1 MAGTRRLSELVDSA
15 NSRLELPGGPWT
27 VALSGGGDSAALA
40 FLVQASD
47 PSADCVHVDH
57 GLAGSPMLRQAA
69 GDIAAA
75 LDMKLEIVEVEVG
88 EGPSPE
94 DQARQARYEALD
106 RWGRALLTAHTRDDN
121 AETVLINLV
130 RGTGST
136 GLAGIPYHRPPVV
149 YRPMLAMTRDE
160 AREIATLADLP
171 FRDDPMNS
179 DPTLLRNR
187 IRQEIIPRLQEMNP
201 RVVDAL
207 ARAAAIMA
215 ADSNLLDEMVE
226 HVDTSSGVAIGLL
239 ITLPRPLADRVL
251 GRVITAAGVELTE
264 SRLQRAWSVVEG
276 PAQSQD
282 LAGGLSARRRGALVV
297 VE

>member
-1 MAGTRRLSELVDSA
+1 
-15 NSRLELPGGPWT
+15 
-27 VALSGGGDSAALA
+27 
-40 FLVQASD
+40 
-47 PSADCVHVDH
+47 
-57 GLAGSPMLRQAA
+57 MLRQAA